1 MPFHLGIKS
10 IEKTGIRVYN
20 AGGNRIEKLPRPL
33 SVHNTDRE
41 IGKFRI
47 KLTRLRE

>member
-10 IEKTGIRVYN
+10 IEKTGIRLYK
-20 AGGNRIEKLPRPL
+20 AGGNKIQKLPPPL
-33 SVHNTDRE
+33 SVHNTGRA

-47 KLTRLRE
+47 KLTRLRK